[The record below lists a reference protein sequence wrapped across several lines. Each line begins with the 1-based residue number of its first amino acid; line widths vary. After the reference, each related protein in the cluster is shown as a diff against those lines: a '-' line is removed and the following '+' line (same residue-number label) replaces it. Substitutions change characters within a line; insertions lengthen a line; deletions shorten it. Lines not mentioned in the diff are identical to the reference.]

1 MYYLPFHLYFFCTV
15 SAFSHH
21 LSLKRNFILIYK
33 YYLIKQH
40 VIRKR
45 NSCVLLHIRY
55 AWCVREKCEMRLAF
69 WAHLY
74 KVPWN
79 MPPNFDLVRIYCIRK
94 ILIYIFSLLCN
105 YNLLFRFIYIYNGDN
120 NEVFL
125 KVKRPIYSWT
135 NGASFDSK
143 YNTKYH

>member
-33 YYLIKQH
+33 YYLIKQR

-45 NSCVLLHIRY
+45 DNCVLLHIRY

-79 MPPNFDLVRIYCIRK
+79 MPPNFDLVRIYCTRN
-94 ILIYIFSLLCN
+94 IYT
-105 YNLLFRFIYIYNGDN
+105 IYNGDN

-125 KVKRPIYSWT
+125 KVKRQIYSWT